1 MAVIAADDQAA
12 DVESALE
19 RSGVEFGR
27 PTRRGLDARV
37 AVVPVGLVKGLEVD
51 AAVVVEPAR
60 ILRDQAQGARALYV
74 AMTRATRRMA
84 VVHAEP
90 LPDVLS

>member
-1 MAVIAADDQAA
+1 MLATVA
-12 DVESALE
+12 
-19 RSGVEFGR
+19 GVR
-27 PTRRGLDARV
+27 
-37 AVVPVGLVKGLEVD
+37 
-51 AAVVVEPAR
+51 VVVEPGR